1 MFETVYKVALIGI
14 VSVVIGVQFR
24 RTRNEYDIYICIVAC
39 LVIVFLGMSRLEV
52 IIDGINRIQSYIEI
66 NPVYLS
72 ILLKIVGITYIAEFA
87 SSLCKD
93 AGHGAIS
100 SQIELVGKLTIL
112 SVSMPIL
119 LALLD
124 TINDFLA

>member
-1 MFETVYKVALIGI
+1 MIKVAMIGI
-14 VSVVIGVQFR
+14 VAVVLAIQFKSLR
-24 RTRNEYDIYICIVAC
+24 AEYGTYITLSACI
-39 LVIVFLGMSRLEV
+39 LILFLGLNKLET
-52 IIDGINRIQSYIEI
+52 IIDGINKIQSYISI
-66 NPVYLS
+66 NRVYLV

-93 AGHGAIS
+93 AGHASIS
-100 SQIELVGKLTIL
+100 NQIELVGKLTIL

-124 TINDFLA
+124 TINDFLV

>member
-1 MFETVYKVALIGI
+1 MLKVAIIGI
-14 VSVVIGVQFR
+14 IAVVLATHFKS
-24 RTRNEYDIYICIVAC
+24 TKSEYGTYISLAAC
-39 LVIVFLGMSRLEV
+39 VIILFLGTTKLQVIV
-52 IIDGINRIQSYIEI
+52 DGINQIQSYIHI
-66 NPVYLS
+66 NATYLS

-93 AGHGAIS
+93 AGHAAIS

-112 SVSMPIL
+112 SISMPIL

-124 TINDFLA
+124 LINEFLA

>member
-1 MFETVYKVALIGI
+1 MLKVAI
-14 VSVVIGVQFR
+14 IGVVAIVLATQFKGT
-24 RTRNEYDIYICIVAC
+24 RTEYGTYISLAACIII
-39 LVIVFLGMSRLEV
+39 LFLGTSKLEV
-52 IIDGINRIQSYIEI
+52 IIDGINKIQSYIQI
-66 NPVYLS
+66 NPTYLN

-112 SVSMPIL
+112 SISMPIL

-124 TINDFLA
+124 LINEFLS

>member
-1 MFETVYKVALIGI
+1 MLRVAIIGI
-14 VSVVIGVQFR
+14 IAIVLATQFKSSKS
-24 RTRNEYDIYICIVAC
+24 EYGTYISLTACIII
-39 LVIVFLGMSRLEV
+39 LFLGMSKLEA
-52 IIDGINRIQSYIEI
+52 IINGINKIQSYIQI
-66 NPVYLS
+66 NPTYLS

-112 SVSMPIL
+112 SISMPIL

-124 TINDFLA
+124 LINDFLA

>member
-1 MFETVYKVALIGI
+1 MVKIAIVGI
-14 VSVVIGVQFR
+14 VAVLLAIQLKS
-24 RTRNEYDIYICIVAC
+24 TKSEYGTYISLAACIV
-39 LVIVFLGMSRLEV
+39 IVCLGMSRLESIV
-52 IIDGINRIQSYIEI
+52 EGINKIQSYITI
-66 NPVYLS
+66 NKAYLA

-87 SSLCKD
+87 SNLCKD

-100 SQIELVGKLTIL
+100 NQIELVGKLTIL

-124 TINDFLA
+124 TVNDFLS

>member
-1 MFETVYKVALIGI
+1 MSMLKIAMIGI
-14 VSVVIGVQFR
+14 IAVVLATQLKSIRSEYSVYIGLAASVI
-24 RTRNEYDIYICIVAC
+24 I
-39 LVIVFLGMSRLEV
+39 LFLGMSKLEA
-52 IIDGINRIQSYIEI
+52 IINGINKIQGYIQI
-66 NPVYLS
+66 NPTYLS

-93 AGHGAIS
+93 AGHNAVS

-112 SVSMPIL
+112 SISMPIL

-124 TINDFLA
+124 LINDFLA

>member
-1 MFETVYKVALIGI
+1 MLRVAIIGI
-14 VSVVIGVQFR
+14 IAIVLATQLKS
-24 RTRNEYDIYICIVAC
+24 TKSEYSTYISLAAC
-39 LVIVFLGMSRLEV
+39 LIILFVGTNKLQM
-52 IIDGINRIQSYIEI
+52 IIDGINKIQSYIHI
-66 NPVYLS
+66 NPTYLS

-93 AGHGAIS
+93 AGYSAIS

-112 SVSMPIL
+112 SISMPIL

-124 TINDFLA
+124 LINEFLA

>member
-1 MFETVYKVALIGI
+1 MENMFRIAIIGLIA
-14 VSVVIGVQFR
+14 VILGVQFKR
-24 RTRNEYDIYICIVAC
+24 SHSEYDTYLSLSAC
-39 LVIVFLGMSRLEV
+39 VVIVFLGVSRLE
-52 IIDGINRIQSYIEI
+52 IIVDGINRIQNYITI
-66 NPVYLS
+66 SPVYLS

-87 SSLCKD
+87 SNLCKD
-93 AGHGAIS
+93 AGHAAIS
-100 SQIELVGKLTIL
+100 NQIELVGKLTIL

>member
-1 MFETVYKVALIGI
+1 MFDTVFKVALLGI
-14 VSVVIGVQFR
+14 VAVILGVQFR
-24 RTRNEYDIYICIVAC
+24 RTRVEYDVYICLAAC
-39 LVIVFLGMSRLEV
+39 FAIIFLGMSRLE
-52 IIDGINRIQSYIEI
+52 IIIQGINRIQSYIDI
-66 NPVYLS
+66 NPSYLS
-72 ILLKIVGITYIAEFA
+72 ILLKIVGITYICEFA

-93 AGHGAIS
+93 AGHAAIS

-112 SVSMPIL
+112 SISMPIL

>member
-1 MFETVYKVALIGI
+1 MLKVAMIGI
-14 VSVVIGVQFR
+14 VAIVLATQFKGT
-24 RTRNEYDIYICIVAC
+24 RTEYGTYISLGACIII
-39 LVIVFLGMSRLEV
+39 LSLGTSKLEV
-52 IIDGINRIQSYIEI
+52 IIDGINTIQSYIQI
-66 NPVYLS
+66 NPTYLN

-93 AGHGAIS
+93 AGHAAIS

-124 TINDFLA
+124 LINEFLS